1 MIEKKYI
8 YIDNI
13 QYYILSFNI
22 FWHLI
27 KKKQNKKKLINHNGK
42 TFLKNIY
49 KLFTIQLSQICN
61 LWIDVISKH

>member
-22 FWHLI
+22 FTSN
-27 KKKQNKKKLINHNGK
+27 KKKQNKKKTN
-42 TFLKNIY
+42 
-49 KLFTIQLSQICN
+49 
-61 LWIDVISKH
+61 

>member
-13 QYYILSFNI
+13 QYYILPFNI
-22 FWHLI
+22 FTSN

-61 LWIDVISKH
+61 L

>member
-22 FWHLI
+22 FTSN

>member
-22 FWHLI
+22 FTS
-27 KKKQNKKKLINHNGK
+27 NKKKTK
-42 TFLKNIY
+42 
-49 KLFTIQLSQICN
+49 
-61 LWIDVISKH
+61 